1 MKKRNI
7 FTKAIAVCSIA
18 SVLFLGCGSSS
29 PVSVD
34 TEALATSLTGDISY
48 DNELT
53 VLSEDEITN
62 YVTVEKDVKCIMY
75 MSSGST
81 AEEVAVFTAPDEE
94 TASTMKNN
102 VQEFLNDQKTS
113 FEDYIPEEAKR
124 IEDAVL
130 VVNGNYVVLCVSGD
144 SAKAKE
150 IIDSAFK

>member
-62 YVTVEKDVKCIMY
+62 YVTVEKDVKGIMY